1 MHAVDPYQHL
11 AELADAADWYH
22 RDQAT
27 AAEQLVQLAEQTP
40 TSPLD
45 WWGLCRLRATTSR
58 RAALA
63 SYLAA
68 QAETERQLLAQ
79 TLPETA
85 PAIEDPEPEE
95 GALTKRAELLSRF
108 HDAINAEG
116 AALAEADREFEEAR
130 SARWPWQRTRSE
142 LAFLRGRYADAC
154 ARTHADAAHQARLGI
169 DQFIR
174 SRLPPT

>member
-1 MHAVDPYQHL
+1 MHAVDPYQRM
-11 AELADAADWYH
+11 AELADAADWYR

-27 AAEQLVQLAEQTP
+27 AAKQLIQLAEQTP

-45 WWGLCRLRATTSR
+45 WWHLYRLRATTSR

-63 SYLAA
+63 GNLAA

-85 PAIEDPEPEE
+85 PAIEDLEPDEVPEP
-95 GALTKRAELLSRF
+95 RAELLSRF
-108 HDAINAEG
+108 NDAINAEG
-116 AALAEADREFEEAR
+116 AALADADRQFEAAQR
-130 SARWPWQRTRSE
+130 ARWPWQRTRGE
-142 LAFLRGRYADAC
+142 LACLRGRYADAC

-174 SRLPPT
+174 SRLPHA